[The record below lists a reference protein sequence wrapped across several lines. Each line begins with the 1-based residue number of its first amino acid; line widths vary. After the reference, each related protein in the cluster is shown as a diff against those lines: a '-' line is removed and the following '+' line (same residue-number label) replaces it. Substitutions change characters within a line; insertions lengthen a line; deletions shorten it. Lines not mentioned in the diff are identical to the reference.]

1 MIKKM
6 IAISIVLLLFIP
18 AITISAAQQYEVK
31 HGDTLW
37 KISVWHKIGLSEI
50 IEANEQIP
58 NPDLIYPGQIVT
70 IPDIDH
76 IKKIEHQVIQYT
88 NQERQKHGLAPLK
101 PDWQL
106 SRVARYKSTDMMK
119 QGYFSHTS
127 PTYGSP
133 FKMMRDFNISYQA
146 AAENIAKGQTTPY
159 AVVKAWMESPGHRA
173 NILNGKYTHIGVGY
187 VSEGNYWT
195 QLFVSK

>member
-1 MIKKM
+1 
-6 IAISIVLLLFIP
+6 
-18 AITISAAQQYEVK
+18 
-31 HGDTLW
+31 
-37 KISVWHKIGLSEI
+37 
-50 IEANEQIP
+50 
-58 NPDLIYPGQIVT
+58 
-70 IPDIDH
+70 
-76 IKKIEHQVIQYT
+76 
-88 NQERQKHGLAPLK
+88 
-101 PDWQL
+101 
-106 SRVARYKSTDMMK
+106 MMK
-119 QGYFSHTS
+119 QGYFSHPS

-146 AAENIAKGQTTPY
+146 AAENIAKGQTTSY